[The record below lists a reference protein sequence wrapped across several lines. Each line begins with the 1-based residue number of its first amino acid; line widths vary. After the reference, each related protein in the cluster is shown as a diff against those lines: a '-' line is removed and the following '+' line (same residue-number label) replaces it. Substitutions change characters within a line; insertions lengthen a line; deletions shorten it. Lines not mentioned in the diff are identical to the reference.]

1 MSFRRLFFYAVALLC
16 FVCVHMPFS
25 EAHEVSENVKNM
37 EGSYVSPKLRSN
49 VKKHRND
56 DDDDDNNNDSLPQNQ
71 KLPGGIL
78 VVPIPAPPPI
88 GATPPNSHAGAVI
101 HQTNMPPHK
110 IPQEQP
116 MTINAYKDNSGGH
129 ASHTI
134 PVAGPRGVRSDT
146 NTGI

>member
-1 MSFRRLFFYAVALLC
+1 MQFKKRLLYAIAVLCIGCIFVSFA
-16 FVCVHMPFS
+16 
-25 EAHEVSENVKNM
+25 EAHAAQENMKNM
-37 EGSYVSPKLRSN
+37 EESYTSPKLRSN

-56 DDDDDNNNDSLPQNQ
+56 DDDDDSSSLPEKQ

-78 VVPIPAPPPI
+78 VAPIPTAPVI
-88 GATPPNSHAGAVI
+88 GGTPPNSHAGAVI

-116 MTINAYKDNSGGH
+116 MTINAYQDNSGGH
-129 ASHTI
+129 TPHTI

>member
-1 MSFRRLFFYAVALLC
+1 MHFKRRFVYAVTLLC
-16 FVCVHMPFS
+16 FSCVHLPFA
-25 EAHEVSENVKNM
+25 EAHEVSANVKNM
-37 EGSYVSPKLRSN
+37 EESHGSPKLRSN
-49 VKKHRND
+49 GKKHRND
-56 DDDDDNNNDSLPQNQ
+56 DDDDDDGDSLPQKQ
-71 KLPGGIL
+71 KLPGGTL
-78 VVPIPAPPPI
+78 VAPIPAPPPI

-116 MTINAYKDNSGGH
+116 LTINAYQDNSGGH
-129 ASHTI
+129 TPHTI